1 MGRLVHTGLGSSSL
15 VAHVLHFPSP
25 HVNSFFYTGLNR
37 GRNKRHDLQSL
48 TVCVCVCV
56 SERERE
62 RESVRVSERDSRE
75 ERERSFWTINKRLEV
90 GGKRN
95 ALSGNT
101 AAEHSRPG
109 IWQRLSLLQ
118 FSPC

>member
-1 MGRLVHTGLGSSSL
+1 
-15 VAHVLHFPSP
+15 
-25 HVNSFFYTGLNR
+25 
-37 GRNKRHDLQSL
+37 
-48 TVCVCVCV
+48 
-56 SERERE
+56 
-62 RESVRVSERDSRE
+62 VRVSERDSRE

-101 AAEHSRPG
+101 AAEHSRPS